1 MKNNRYNLTQIF
13 LETILCVEC
22 QKLKTMKNKTDQI
35 EEQSLDDTLL
45 KMKKIK
51 ELSEENFCI
60 ATPHWRHTGRLLLKL
75 LSILDYVELLSI
87 LKSTLSVCILALE
100 EQQDL
105 TLRMKN
111 KESDIIAVLEF
122 A

>member
-1 MKNNRYNLTQIF
+1 MIP
-13 LETILCVEC
+13 
-22 QKLKTMKNKTDQI
+22 
-35 EEQSLDDTLL
+35 LL
-45 KMKKIK
+45 KEKDKGV
-51 ELSEENFCI
+51 ERGEFCI

>member
-35 EEQSLDDTLL
+35 EEQSLGDTLL

-51 ELSEENFCI
+51 ELSEENFV
-60 ATPHWRHTGRLLLKL
+60 LLRPIEGTQEGYYLN
-75 LSILDYVELLSI
+75 Y
-87 LKSTLSVCILALE
+87 C
-100 EQQDL
+100 
-105 TLRMKN
+105 R
-111 KESDIIAVLEF
+111 F
-122 A
+122 